1 MKNGILACAL
11 MLLLSACQQP
21 TVYIFS
27 KGLSDLQRQQL
38 EVALKTQSLPYEY
51 VEHDIPR
58 EFGVATLLLSND
70 RILRQETEQLATI
83 MQGLGYQ
90 PEISYTTR
98 ANHFYGD
105 GNIGFYLKNTDADDA
120 FAMPSR
126 LRTTQCEK
134 DEFNDQVVTFTDQHA
149 EFTLISGAKVT
160 LKWEYLYGY
169 LVIYYSNYSQTYTHS
184 QPLVETPF
192 GDKPSDTYTITAHV
206 NKPGWLNCSMQVVYM
221 D

>member
-1 MKNGILACAL
+1 
-11 MLLLSACQQP
+11 MLLLSACQQR

-27 KGLSDLQRQQL
+27 KGIPDLQRQQL
-38 EVALKTQSLPYEY
+38 EAALEVQPLPYKY
-51 VEHDIPR
+51 VEHEIPR
-58 EFGVATLLLSND
+58 EFGAATLLLSSD
-70 RILRQETEQLATI
+70 KILRQETEQLAAI
-83 MQGLGYQ
+83 MQELGYQ

-98 ANHFYGD
+98 ANHFYAD

-120 FAMPSR
+120 FTMPSL

-134 DEFNDQVVTFTDQHA
+134 DGFNDLAVTFTDQHA
-149 EFTLISGAKVT
+149 EFSLVSRAKVV

-169 LVIYYSNYSQTYTHS
+169 LVIYYSNYSQTYRHS

-192 GDKPSDTYTITAHV
+192 GIKPSDTYTMTAHV
-206 NKPGWLNCSMQVVYM
+206 NKPSWLNCSMQVIYM

>member
-1 MKNGILACAL
+1 
-11 MLLLSACQQP
+11 
-21 TVYIFS
+21 
-27 KGLSDLQRQQL
+27 
-38 EVALKTQSLPYEY
+38 
-51 VEHDIPR
+51 
-58 EFGVATLLLSND
+58 
-70 RILRQETEQLATI
+70 
-83 MQGLGYQ
+83 
-90 PEISYTTR
+90 
-98 ANHFYGD
+98 
-105 GNIGFYLKNTDADDA
+105 
-120 FAMPSR
+120 MPSR

-134 DEFNDQVVTFTDQHA
+134 DEFNDLVVTFTDQHA

-206 NKPGWLNCSMQVVYM
+206 NQPSWLNCSMQVVYM